1 VAEWSNVPDSKS
13 GVGATLPRVRIPPSP
28 PNQKPRCA
36 GFFLTSRSLLPSMI
50 QRFDMKFLIQTV
62 SIALTA
68 VLLQGCTVLAI
79 ADVAASTVVYGV
91 KTVVNVV
98 DAVTPD
104 IVNKKKDK

>member
-1 VAEWSNVPDSKS
+1 
-13 GVGATLPRVRIPPSP
+13 
-28 PNQKPRCA
+28 
-36 GFFLTSRSLLPSMI
+36 MI
-50 QRFDMKFLIQTV
+50 QRPAMKLLIQTV
-62 SIALTA
+62 AIALTA